1 MKNNRQIV
9 DLLIS
14 HSQIQVRSRPFDET
28 LCQWGEENIKQGA
41 ILHKDYV
48 VFDPLP
54 DDAFGANIR
63 LTLEDNFNIDP
74 LAQRCMVV
82 PFYVTDKNNL
92 EIASATEK
100 FKITLD
106 LKEILYSLYYEVC
119 EGDEVFYK
127 LTFTPSKI
135 KVTAKYMLDDPW
147 GGEKN
152 KPLQE
157 GAI

>member
-1 MKNNRQIV
+1 MKSNTQVV

-14 HSQIQVRSRPFDET
+14 HNQIQVRSRPFDEK
-28 LCQWGEENIKQGA
+28 LCQWGGENIKQGA

-54 DDAFGANIR
+54 DDAFGTNIH
-63 LTLEDNFNIDP
+63 LTLEENFNMDP
-74 LAQRCMVV
+74 LVQRCMVV
-82 PFYVTDKNNL
+82 PFYVTDKNKL

-100 FKITLD
+100 FKIDLD
-106 LKEILYSLYYEVC
+106 LKETLYSLYYEVC

-127 LTFTPSKI
+127 LTFVPSEI
-135 KVTAKYMLDDPW
+135 KVDTKYMLDDPW

-157 GAI
+157 GKV